1 MKIQF
6 IINPHSGGSR
16 GEELLPILEEQCG
29 HLGISAE
36 FAVSSQPG
44 DALQIAFLAQE
55 RGYDVIAGCGGDG
68 TIHSL
73 LPALVG
79 RPAALGVI
87 PLGTANDLARNWR
100 IPSALNRAL
109 RVLAHGRP
117 KAVDVIETHSGGYI
131 AGAGGIG
138 FDAAVVEEAEQLRG
152 LYPGLLP
159 FSFAIVSAFLHYT
172 PPSVFLRTEDWE
184 YQGPAWHILI
194 TKIPRYAYFFKIT
207 APIAADDGLMQICLI
222 PDTPK
227 LRLAGAF
234 PQIAFVGLKKIPG
247 AIFRSASRLEV
258 ESSPSALI
266 HGDGDLIGSTPAS
279 FRVLPRALRVMM
291 PAPLKPAIKF

>member
-55 RGYDVIAGCGGDG
+55 RGCDVIAGCGGDG

-172 PPSVFLRTEDWE
+172 PPSVSLRTEDWE

-266 HGDGDLIGSTPAS
+266 HGDGDLMGSTPAS